1 MRLTAGRQMNKS
13 GMQSGKDRLGA
24 VVRAVSESLGRWFD
38 AASPHLREKACLGL
52 YLPQTPVMWEP
63 PALGVL
69 SLCKEQSGL
78 AMKLG

>member
-24 VVRAVSESLGRWFD
+24 VVREVSESLGRRFD